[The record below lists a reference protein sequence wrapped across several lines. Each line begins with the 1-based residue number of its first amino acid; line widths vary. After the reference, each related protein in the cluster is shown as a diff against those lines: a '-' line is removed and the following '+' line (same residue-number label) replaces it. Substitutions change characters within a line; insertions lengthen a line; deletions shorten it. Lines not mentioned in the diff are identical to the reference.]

1 MSALAEIA
9 NEIGNLTCRLIS
21 VVIPKCQT
29 GQSVEEVGYAV
40 AVLILFSLVAIRFF
54 RNPRS

>member
-21 VVIPKCQT
+21 VLIPKCET
-29 GQSVEEVGYAV
+29 GQSVEVGYAV

-54 RNPRS
+54 RNPRR

>member
-21 VVIPKCQT
+21 VLIPKCET
-29 GQSVEEVGYAV
+29 GQSVEVGYAV